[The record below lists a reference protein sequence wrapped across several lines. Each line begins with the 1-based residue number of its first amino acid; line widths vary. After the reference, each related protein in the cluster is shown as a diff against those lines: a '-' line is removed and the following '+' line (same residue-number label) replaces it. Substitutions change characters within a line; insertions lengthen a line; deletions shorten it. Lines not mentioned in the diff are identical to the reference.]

1 MRGAEIWVCRVLKD
15 AWDDVEDSGIS
26 DCSDGLDITAQAPLM
41 CCVAPGT
48 GHTQPRCATSDDEV
62 FYELEI
68 INWCLTPTSAA
79 VTLRAPACDDTVG
92 QMNGTIDCFRLSS
105 TEDNL
110 MDFITAFN
118 PNSATVHG
126 FMRRTSAQLNFFDGM
141 LTQGEAPVV
150 EQGLIATH
158 GLFMLF
164 GWMIMAPLAVF
175 VSTRRIV
182 LFSIAR
188 PVFECYI
195 SHSCSHYFYCSRKI
209 VRYMKTSSWRLTA
222 HISLM
227 GVVGSLMVPLL
238 IGVQASV
245 GATNKAQDHSIV
257 GLILMIVYF
266 FMAFAGRIRYLKL
279 AGRKIGKKT
288 DFCSLVLH
296 KYGGFC
302 IIGTAWWNCY
312 TGLVRIGPEDSYVQA
327 VVFSSIPLGYN
338 LPVFGFIRKYLF
350 FPYIACVGIIF
361 ALAEAKRR
369 GLNGSSHIK
378 KMQAIL
384 TGETSLWDDL
394 PTEDIEEMTMETFL
408 DLTRMGTALCIVDN
422 YVLDITEFME
432 NHPGGQHLL
441 RYARGSDITEE
452 VIGTRDVDG
461 HRNVHSHSA
470 LQLMKTLVRAV
481 LVDPDKKHKVESSF
495 FEKEPVLNQEDKS
508 SLFGSGAMSR
518 TSLSTKRPR
527 HSTASAFR
535 RARIVEIRNL
545 TPEIEI
551 THDCKPVILF
561 RLAFPNTFSGKLK
574 TCLPSFVFTFRGISR
589 TGVTVERQYTPILLD
604 NGQLPP
610 SAMEED
616 EIALD
621 FIISLVPGGKMS
633 KIFLDLRA
641 GKLMLAQ
648 GPTVNTNT
656 LKLFKQVEWE
666 SVVMIASGT
675 GIAPNLQAIDF
686 YLAMLD
692 PKSPSYSPDKPIP
705 RMYLL
710 WLIRGPEY
718 DYGEALG
725 LDRRVKM
732 SSGNFHYT
740 IVYSPK
746 KESKVK
752 SPSGD
757 EKSDKKTTLPYGS
770 WSFKSLVDKVKP
782 QFLPQR
788 RQTVKRLV
796 LLRNNSKMNQSQ
808 SFKLSSGRLFLG
820 LEDEPETAP
829 PGAVH
834 TGDNKLTEKTWSGS
848 IQHSTR
854 EYGKELLN
862 ELLESIPEKEELEA
876 AVEPPTTKSS
886 YIPPRSSVSFATISK
901 EEDDDEDDDD
911 DASFNPEGLNPR
923 QDSSADTKE
932 EGGTEGA
939 FGMSNLGMSKIMRL
953 DHQMLVVISGAPM
966 FEYKTLVA
974 LGELG
979 VPKER
984 TITFHASSTRI

>member
-1 MRGAEIWVCRVLKD
+1 
-15 AWDDVEDSGIS
+15 
-26 DCSDGLDITAQAPLM
+26 
-41 CCVAPGT
+41 
-48 GHTQPRCATSDDEV
+48 
-62 FYELEI
+62 
-68 INWCLTPTSAA
+68 
-79 VTLRAPACDDTVG
+79 
-92 QMNGTIDCFRLSS
+92 
-105 TEDNL
+105 
-110 MDFITAFN
+110 
-118 PNSATVHG
+118 
-126 FMRRTSAQLNFFDGM
+126 
-141 LTQGEAPVV
+141 
-150 EQGLIATH
+150 
-158 GLFMLF
+158 
-164 GWMIMAPLAVF
+164 
-175 VSTRRIV
+175 
-182 LFSIAR
+182 
-188 PVFECYI
+188 
-195 SHSCSHYFYCSRKI
+195 
-209 VRYMKTSSWRLTA
+209 
-222 HISLM
+222 M

-302 IIGTAWWNCY
+302 IIGAAWWNCY

-350 FPYIACVGIIF
+350 FPYISCVCIIF

-394 PTEDIEEMTMETFL
+394 PSEDIEEMTMETFL

-452 VIGTRDVDG
+452 VVGTRDVDG
-461 HRNVHSHSA
+461 HRNVHSHAA

-481 LVDPDKKHKVESSF
+481 LVDNKHKVESSF
-495 FEKEPVLNQEDKS
+495 FAKEPPSNQGNES
-508 SLFGSGAMSR
+508 SQVGSSAMSR
-518 TSLSTKRPR
+518 APLSTKRSR
-527 HSTASAFR
+527 HSAASVFR
-535 RARIVEIRNL
+535 RARVVEIRNL

-551 THDCKPVILF
+551 THDCKPVILL

-574 TCLPSFVFTFRGISR
+574 TCLPSFVFTFRGIDR
-589 TGVTVERQYTPILLD
+589 AGVVVERQYTPILLD

-610 SAMEED
+610 SVMEED

-633 KIFLDLRA
+633 KVFLDLRA

-656 LKLFKQVEWE
+656 LKMFKQIEWE

-710 WLIRGPEY
+710 WLIRDPQY

-725 LDRRVKM
+725 LARRMKN
-732 SSGNFHYT
+732 SRGKFHYT

-746 KESKVK
+746 KESKVQ
-752 SPSGD
+752 SSSSV
-757 EKSDKKTTLPYGS
+757 EKSDKETSLPYGS

-782 QFLPQR
+782 QILPER

-796 LLRNNSKMNQSQ
+796 LHRSSKTNQSPSQ
-808 SFKLSSGRLFLG
+808 KSLKLSSRRLFLG
-820 LEDEPETAP
+820 LEDEAETAP
-829 PGAVH
+829 PAVVH
-834 TGDNKLTEKTWSGS
+834 GSDNKLTEKTWSGS

-854 EYGKELLN
+854 EYGKELLS
-862 ELLESIPEKEELEA
+862 ELLESIPQKEEPEA
-876 AVEPPTTKSS
+876 AAEPSKMKST
-886 YIPPRSSVSFATISK
+886 YRPPRSSVSFATTTK
-901 EEDDDEDDDD
+901 EKVDSDDDDEDD
-911 DASFNPEGLNPR
+911 ASLGPEGLSPPH
-923 QDSSADTKE
+923 DLSVDAKDDDGDADDT
-932 EGGTEGA
+932 A
-939 FGMSNLGMSKIMRL
+939 LFGMSDLGMSKIMRL
-953 DHQMLVVISGAPM
+953 DHQVLVVISGAPL
-966 FEYKTLVA
+966 FEYKTLMA

-984 TITFHASSTRI
+984 TITFHSSSTRI